1 VGGKVLGEGLHAI
14 GSFSEPIDNLIFDLS
29 PHSQQVKPYMDRD
42 YPWRRRAYDRTLSC
56 PYLARAINDFL
67 SSNVEFI
74 SNDDL
79 PVQLCA

>member
-1 VGGKVLGEGLHAI
+1 MGERLQAV

-29 PHSQQVKPYMDRD
+29 PHKQQIRPSVERD
-42 YPWRRRAYDRTLSC
+42 YPWRRRAYDRTLAC
-56 PYLARAINDFL
+56 PDLARAINDFL
-67 SSNVEFI
+67 SSGVEFI

>member
-1 VGGKVLGEGLHAI
+1 LGDRFQAI
-14 GSFSEPIDNLIFDLS
+14 GSFSEPMDNLISYVAPQDNRIRTF
-29 PHSQQVKPYMDRD
+29 KDRD

-56 PYLARAINDFL
+56 PDLARAINDFL
-67 SSNVEFI
+67 SSGVEFI

>member
-1 VGGKVLGEGLHAI
+1 MGDRLQAI
-14 GSFSEPIDNLIFDLS
+14 GSFSEPMDNLIS
-29 PHSQQVKPYMDRD
+29 YMAPSDNQIRAFKDRD

-56 PYLARAINDFL
+56 PDLARAINDFL
-67 SSNVEFI
+67 SSGVEFI